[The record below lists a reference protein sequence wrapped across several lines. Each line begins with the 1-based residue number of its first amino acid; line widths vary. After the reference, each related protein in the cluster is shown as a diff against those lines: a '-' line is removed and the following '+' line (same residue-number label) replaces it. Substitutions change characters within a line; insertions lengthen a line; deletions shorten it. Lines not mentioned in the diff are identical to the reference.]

1 MVAWT
6 RALPLLLILLVLV
19 PAAQADISGPLVAT
33 VTGPSGLGPA
43 QNAYYNLTLS
53 GVPSGLV
60 NYTVTYY
67 ITAANLS
74 GAAPLQTSPGKLTGN
89 QTSYRLNVTSPAT
102 EEALTLSVAVV
113 AEPASGG
120 SENTTTTFAITVT
133 RPVVLTASFH
143 NDGATAAVNVTVR
156 WYVDGAY
163 VGTSLI
169 RQIAANGDATAT
181 FNYIPTSLSAG
192 EHTVTATA
200 TIGSHTQTAT
210 STIFYNQVQP
220 VSTGWAVLLGIA
232 VFLPVLIAVV
242 ALRRRGQT

>member
-1 MVAWT
+1 MT
-6 RALPLLLILLVLV
+6 
-19 PAAQADISGPLVAT
+19 GPLVAT

-43 QNAYYNLTLS
+43 QSAYYNLTLA
-53 GVPSGLV
+53 GGPGGLV

-89 QTSYRLNVTSPAT
+89 RTSYRLNVTTPGN
-102 EEALTLSVAVV
+102 EETLTLNVV
-113 AEPASGG
+113 VDAAPSSGP

-133 RPVVLTASFH
+133 KPIVLTASFH
-143 NDGATAAVNVTVR
+143 NDGSTAAVNVTVR
-156 WYVDGAY
+156 WSIDGAF

-169 RQIAANGDATAT
+169 KQIAANTDATAT
-181 FNYIPTSLSAG
+181 FNYIPTGLSAG

-200 TIGSHTQTAT
+200 VIGSHTQTAT

-232 VFLPVLIAVV
+232 VFLPVLIAV
-242 ALRRRGQT
+242 AAIRRRGRT